1 MHIMARRPSRLAL
14 LAVLAGLS
22 ALAVFIP
29 AAAVA
34 ATPSATTRSSLRD
47 QVSASFPG
55 STARDVHYNVQI
67 AGGPGLSRRPTL
79 LSRPASNEKLLTTQT
94 LLAEVGPGFQYRTRI
109 YVTAPVGSDG
119 VEDGDLVVR
128 GGGDPTLTSSE
139 LALIGKELHGDGL
152 RRVTGQLVIDDS
164 RYNHWTRAPGW
175 KPGFLPDE
183 TGPIDAFAVDS
194 DAHGHSAAYLANPT
208 LANAAIFRK
217 ALHAAHVKVVGSDT
231 AARLPAGATLFRT
244 HRSGRLRDI
253 VRETLT
259 VSDNFNAEM
268 MLREAGFQRS
278 GTGTRTTGI
287 AAIRAEAARLGV
299 RLGRVEDGSGLSY
312 RDAESPRAITRWLRA
327 IRGSS
332 TARVVYASVPTSC
345 RTGTLQFRLCGS
357 HVAGRVHAKTGTL
370 DHVVALSGWTHTR
383 SGHLV
388 TFSFLLSK
396 VRSLTKAQQHLDAA
410 VSRLARYG

>member
-1 MHIMARRPSRLAL
+1 
-14 LAVLAGLS
+14 
-22 ALAVFIP
+22 
-29 AAAVA
+29 
-34 ATPSATTRSSLRD
+34 
-47 QVSASFPG
+47 
-55 STARDVHYNVQI
+55 VHYTVQI
-67 AGGPGLSRRPTL
+67 AGGPALSRRPTL
-79 LSRPASNEKLLTTQT
+79 MSRPASNEKLLTTQT
-94 LLAEVGPGFQYRTRI
+94 LLAEVGPGFHYRTRF
-109 YVTAPVGSDG
+109 YVTAPVDSNG
-119 VEDGDLVVR
+119 VEAGNLVVR

-139 LALIGKELHGDGL
+139 LTLIGKELHADGL

-175 KPGFLPDE
+175 KHGFLPNE

-194 DAHGHSAAYLANPT
+194 DAHGHSAAYLADPT
-208 LANAAIFRK
+208 LANAALLRQ
-217 ALHAAHVKVVGSDT
+217 ALHHAHIKVAGSDKVG
-231 AARLPAGATLFRT
+231 RVPAGATLIRT

-278 GTGTRTTGI
+278 GKGTRSTGV

-312 RDAESPRAITRWLRA
+312 DDAESPRAISSWLRA
-327 IRGSS
+327 IRGTS
-332 TARVVYASVPTSC
+332 TRQVVYDAVPTSC
-345 RTGTLQFRLCGS
+345 RTGTLEFRLCGS

-383 SGHLV
+383 SGQLV

-396 VRSLTKAQQHLDAA
+396 VRSLSEAQQHLDAA